1 MATLTL
7 TVKQY
12 VDDGGV
18 THIDIQQSAT
28 GGINTEEL
36 RILDWQLRE
45 HQDRVF
51 GKVNA
56 QARWV
61 KLGDVDDDDF
71 LKTGW
76 DDLEGEHVQGY
87 AESLTNGWTA
97 NQV

>member
-7 TVKQY
+7 NVKQY
-12 VDDGGV
+12 VDDAGV
-18 THIDIQQSAT
+18 THVDIQQWAT
-28 GGINTEEL
+28 GGIHTEEL

-51 GKVNA
+51 GKVNG

-61 KLGDVDDDDF
+61 KLEDVDDDDF

-87 AESLTNGWTA
+87 AASLTNGWTA